1 MEGAKQMLEGKLQ
14 DAGVQL
20 MECER
25 QLAEALGGGGGSAG
39 RSPKAGASGR
49 VSRHDSAAQVCA
61 RREAKRIPRLA
72 APPTALD
79 SRSLGSMGRVNHAI
93 AHHDPADGVSL

>member
-25 QLAEALGGGGGSAG
+25 QLAEAVGSGNSAEG
-39 RSPKAGASGR
+39 RSPKAGSGR
-49 VSRHDSAAQVCA
+49 RDSAAQVHPA
-61 RREAKRIPRLA
+61 VVPISLRAFLDPRA
-72 APPTALD
+72 AE
-79 SRSLGSMGRVNHAI
+79 HAQGCLYAEWPI
-93 AHHDPADGVSL
+93 

>member
-25 QLAEALGGGGGSAG
+25 QLAEAVGGGGSAG
-39 RSPKAGASGR
+39 GRSPKAGSGP
-49 VSRHDSAAQVCA
+49 VSRRDSAVQVSHTL
-61 RREAKRIPRLA
+61 EL
-72 APPTALD
+72 TALD
-79 SRSLGSMGRVNHAI
+79 RPSSSGSASHAQGCLHASTGQGGL
-93 AHHDPADGVSL
+93 AH

>member
-25 QLAEALGGGGGSAG
+25 QLAEAVGGGGSAG
-39 RSPKAGASGR
+39 GRSPKAGSGR
-49 VSRHDSAAQVCA
+49 VSGRDSAV
-61 RREAKRIPRLA
+61 KVDPYY
-72 APPTALD
+72 
-79 SRSLGSMGRVNHAI
+79 SRVNLDFTIHI
-93 AHHDPADGVSL
+93 G

>member
-1 MEGAKQMLEGKLQ
+1 MLEGKLQ

-25 QLAEALGGGGGSAG
+25 QLAEALGGGGSGGSAG

-49 VSRHDSAAQVCA
+49 ISRRDSAAQVCA
-61 RREAKRIPRLA
+61 RGA
-72 APPTALD
+72 
-79 SRSLGSMGRVNHAI
+79 M
-93 AHHDPADGVSL
+93 

>member
-25 QLAEALGGGGGSAG
+25 QLAEAVGGGGSAG
-39 RSPKAGASGR
+39 RSPKAGNGR
-49 VSRHDSAAQVCA
+49 VGHRDSAAQVPLRTYYIKSQCQ
-61 RREAKRIPRLA
+61 RPKKIPL
-72 APPTALD
+72 
-79 SRSLGSMGRVNHAI
+79 
-93 AHHDPADGVSL
+93 